1 MLFVEV
7 AMRYSPIDDDQM
19 RDYQDRWRDDVPER
33 IDRKE
38 RDEAHATETQK
49 ETEV

>member
-1 MLFVEV
+1 
-7 AMRYSPIDDDQM
+7 MRYSPIDDDQM

-38 RDEAHATETQK
+38 RDEAYETEHK
-49 ETEV
+49 EETEV

>member
-38 RDEAHATETQK
+38 RDEAHTTETQK
-49 ETEV
+49 ENER